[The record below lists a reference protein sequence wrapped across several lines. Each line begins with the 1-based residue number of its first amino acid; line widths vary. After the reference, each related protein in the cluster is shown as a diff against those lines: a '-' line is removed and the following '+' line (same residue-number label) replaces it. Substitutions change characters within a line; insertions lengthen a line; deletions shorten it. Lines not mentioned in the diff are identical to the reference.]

1 MESLN
6 DIADEIQNTMGDMY
20 DCMITISEDH
30 FHAYADRIRAAAERD
45 REMWLGRV
53 KDALAVADQFKGALD
68 HVLNGLLFAQQKGAA
83 TDGKA

>member
-1 MESLN
+1 MSKAIQEIVADLRKA
-6 DIADEIQNTMGDMY
+6 DMFGTGLDAGHIADQIELAFTEL
-20 DCMITISEDH
+20 EDKW
-30 FHAYADRIRAAAERD
+30 RQ
-45 REMWLGRV
+45 RV